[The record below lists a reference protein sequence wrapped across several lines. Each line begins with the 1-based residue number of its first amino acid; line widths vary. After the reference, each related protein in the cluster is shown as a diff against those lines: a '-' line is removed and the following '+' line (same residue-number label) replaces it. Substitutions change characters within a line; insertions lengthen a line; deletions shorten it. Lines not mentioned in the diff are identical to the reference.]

1 MITTEQVIEEIRN
14 RIKRDYTGLHKD
26 WTDNLLMMVDNV
38 EIVTNEVNSQEKPSE

>member
-38 EIVTNEVNSQEKPSE
+38 EIEANEHISQARPSE